1 MDSYTTVEGVTVAEI
16 EEKKSRFICSLAHVE
31 SEDEALAHLEAI
43 RSANRMARHNVYAYI
58 LRDSGTGRVR
68 YSDDGE
74 PQKTA
79 GLPTL
84 DVLQHAELTD
94 VIAVVTRYFGG
105 TLLGTGGLVRAYTQA
120 TQAAVEAAPLVVVSV
135 CVDITV
141 TLPYPSYE
149 SVLRLA
155 QDCQAKVKDTQFT
168 DVVTLHLRMISG
180 TESDFLSQL
189 TELLRGQ
196 EQVTVS
202 DPYMAP
208 F

>member
-31 SEDEALAHLEAI
+31 SEEEALAHLEAI

-58 LRDSGTGRVR
+58 LRDAGTGRVR

-135 CVDITV
+135 CVDITA

>member
-1 MDSYTTVEGVTVAEI
+1 M
-16 EEKKSRFICSLAHVE
+16 
-31 SEDEALAHLEAI
+31 
-43 RSANRMARHNVYAYI
+43 
-58 LRDSGTGRVR
+58 
-68 YSDDGE
+68 
-74 PQKTA
+74 
-79 GLPTL
+79 
-84 DVLQHAELTD
+84 
-94 VIAVVTRYFGG
+94 
-105 TLLGTGGLVRAYTQA
+105 
-120 TQAAVEAAPLVVVSV
+120 VVSV

-168 DVVTLHLRMISG
+168 DVVTLYLRMISG
-180 TESDFLSQL
+180 TEAGFLSQL

>member
-1 MDSYTTVEGVTVAEI
+1 MGSYTTVEGVTVAEI

-31 SEDEALAHLEAI
+31 SEEEALAHLEAI

-58 LRDSGTGRVR
+58 LRDAGTGRVR

-135 CVDITV
+135 CVDITA

>member
-31 SEDEALAHLEAI
+31 SEEEALAHLEAI

-58 LRDSGTGRVR
+58 LRDAGTGRVR

-141 TLPYPSYE
+141 ILPYPSYE

>member
-1 MDSYTTVEGVTVAEI
+1 MDPYTTVEGVTVAEI

-31 SEDEALAHLEAI
+31 SEEEALAHLEAI

-120 TQAAVEAAPLVVVSV
+120 TQAAVEAAPLVIVSV

>member
-31 SEDEALAHLEAI
+31 SEEEALAHLEAI

-58 LRDSGTGRVR
+58 LRDAGTGRVR

-155 QDCQAKVKDTQFT
+155 QDCQAKVKNTQFT

>member
-31 SEDEALAHLEAI
+31 SEEEALAHLEAI

-58 LRDSGTGRVR
+58 LRDAGTGRVR

-155 QDCQAKVKDTQFT
+155 HDCQAKVKDTQFT

>member
-1 MDSYTTVEGVTVAEI
+1 MSEYATISGRSIAEI
-16 EEKKSRFICSLAHVE
+16 EEKKSRFIAHLAHVE
-31 SEDEALAHLEAI
+31 SEEEALAHLEAI

-58 LRDSGTGRVR
+58 LRDAGTGRVR

-180 TESDFLSQL
+180 TEAGFLSQL

-196 EQVTVS
+196 EQVVVS
-202 DPYMAP
+202 DPYTAP

>member
-31 SEDEALAHLEAI
+31 SEEEALAHLEAI

-58 LRDSGTGRVR
+58 LRDAGTGRVR

-84 DVLQHAELTD
+84 DALQHAELTD

>member
-31 SEDEALAHLEAI
+31 SEEEALAHLEAI

-58 LRDSGTGRVR
+58 LRNSGTGRVR

-180 TESDFLSQL
+180 TEAGFLSQL

-196 EQVTVS
+196 EQVVVS
-202 DPYMAP
+202 SPYMAP

>member
-16 EEKKSRFICSLAHVE
+16 EEKKSRFICSLAHVG
-31 SEDEALAHLEAI
+31 SEEEALAHLEAI

-58 LRDSGTGRVR
+58 LRDAGTGRVR

-180 TESDFLSQL
+180 TEADFLSQL

>member
-180 TESDFLSQL
+180 TEAGFLSQL

>member
-16 EEKKSRFICSLAHVE
+16 EEKKSRFICSLAHVD
-31 SEDEALAHLEAI
+31 SEEEALAHLESV
-43 RSANRMARHNVYAYI
+43 RSAHRMARHNVYAYI
-58 LRDSGTGRVR
+58 LRDAGTGRVR

-84 DVLQHAELTD
+84 EVLQHAQLTD

-120 TQAAVEAAPLVVVSV
+120 TQAAIEAAPLVVVSV

-141 TLPYPSYE
+141 TIPYPNYE

-155 QDCQAKVKDTQFT
+155 TDCQAKVKDTQFT
-168 DVVTLHLRMISG
+168 DVVILYLRMISG
-180 TESDFLSQL
+180 TEADFLSQL

-202 DPYMAP
+202 ESYMAP

>member
-31 SEDEALAHLEAI
+31 SEEEALAHLEAI

-58 LRDSGTGRVR
+58 LRDAGTGRVR

-120 TQAAVEAAPLVVVSV
+120 TQAAVEAAPLVIVSV

-155 QDCQAKVKDTQFT
+155 QDCQAKVKDTEFT

-180 TESDFLSQL
+180 TEAGFLSQL